1 MCGNFWLYL
10 EKICMAVKTEFSIKD
25 LENLSGVKAHT
36 IRIWEKR
43 YALLEPN
50 RTDTNIRN
58 YDMSNLTKLL
68 NATFLYRQGFKISK
82 IAELQQDEIE
92 RLIAESELDQTNHYA
107 LHLFKQSMFEFD
119 HHLFNKTY
127 KKLAKKETFDFIFF
141 DLFMPLLN
149 EIGLLWQ
156 TGTIDPVH
164 ERFISELIK
173 QKIIENIVHSQEE
186 MAQNVSP
193 TFALFL
199 PYEEIHEIGLLYAN
213 YILLSEGLQTLYLGS
228 NIPLDNLKHLTKH
241 YSDITFFSYF
251 TVKPDEQSVENYVKD
266 FYKQVKPASKYPLWL
281 MGYKLK
287 DIAVGDLGKNIQ
299 IIHHLKELRGFVQSQ
314 KV

>member
-1 MCGNFWLYL
+1 
-10 EKICMAVKTEFSIKD
+10 MAVKTEFSIKD

-82 IAELQQDEIE
+82 IAELRQEEIE
-92 RLIAESELDQTNHYA
+92 RLIAESELTETNHYA

-119 HHLFNKTY
+119 HKLFNETY
-127 KKLAKKETFDFIFF
+127 HKLTKKESFDFIFF

-164 ERFISELIK
+164 ERFISELMK
-173 QKIIENIVHSQEE
+173 QKIIENIIKSQEDLE
-186 MAQNVSP
+186 VDQNP
-193 TFALFL
+193 EFALFL

-213 YILLSEGLQTLYLGS
+213 YILMSEGHQTLYLGS
-228 NIPLDNLKHLTKH
+228 NIPLDNLRHLTKH
-241 YSDITFFSYF
+241 YDGITFFSYF
-251 TVKPDEQSVENYVKD
+251 TVKPDDRSVQDYVEE
-266 FYKQVKPASKYPLWL
+266 FYQQVQPAAHYPLWL

-287 DIAVGDLGKNIQ
+287 DIKKSELGDTIKV
-299 IIHHLKELRGFVQSQ
+299 IHQLKDLRNFVKKQN
-314 KV
+314 V

>member
-1 MCGNFWLYL
+1 MCHIFWLYF
-10 EKICMAVKTEFSIKD
+10 EKNSMAVKTEFSIKD

-92 RLIAESELDQTNHYA
+92 RLIAESELAQTNHYA

-119 HHLFNKTY
+119 HHLFNNTY
-127 KKLAKKETFDFIFF
+127 RNLSKKESFDFIFF

-173 QKIIENIVHSQEE
+173 QKIIENIINAQEALSHE
-186 MAQNVSP
+186 TEPS
-193 TFALFL
+193 FALFL

-213 YILLSEGLQTLYLGS
+213 YILLSEGHQTLYLGS
-228 NIPLDNLKHLTKH
+228 NIPLDNLKHLIKH
-241 YSDITFFSYF
+241 YSAITFFSYF
-251 TVKPDEQSVENYVKD
+251 TVKPDDQSVENYVKD
-266 FYKQVKPASKYPLWL
+266 FYKHVKPATKFPLWL
-281 MGYKLK
+281 MGYKLQ
-287 DIAVGDLGKNIQ
+287 DIAQGALGKNIHV
-299 IIHHLKELRGFVQSQ
+299 IHHLKELRAFVKNQ

>member
-1 MCGNFWLYL
+1 
-10 EKICMAVKTEFSIKD
+10 MAVKTEFSIKD

-50 RTDTNIRN
+50 RSDTNIRN

-92 RLIAESELDQTNHYA
+92 RLITESELAQTNHYA

-173 QKIIENIVHSQEE
+173 QKIIENIISVQGE
-186 MAQNVSP
+186 MAQDTSP
-193 TFALFL
+193 SFALFL

-213 YILLSEGLQTLYLGS
+213 FILLSEGYQTLYLGS
-228 NIPLDNLKHLTKH
+228 NIPLDNLRHLTKH
-241 YSDITFFSYF
+241 YNGITFFSYF
-251 TVKPDEQSVENYVKD
+251 TVKPDDQSVENYVND
-266 FYKQVKPASKYPLWL
+266 FYKEVKPMSKYPLWL
-281 MGYKLK
+281 MGHKLQ
-287 DIAVGDLGKNIQ
+287 DIKVGALGKNVQ
-299 IIHHLKELRGFVQSQ
+299 VIHQLKDLRSFVANQ
-314 KV
+314 KN

>member
-1 MCGNFWLYL
+1 
-10 EKICMAVKTEFSIKD
+10 MAVKTEFSIKD

-82 IAELQQDEIE
+82 IAELRQEEIE
-92 RLIAESELDQTNHYA
+92 RLISESELTETNHYA

-119 HHLFNKTY
+119 HKLFNETY
-127 KKLAKKETFDFIFF
+127 HKLTKKESFDFIFF

-173 QKIIENIVHSQEE
+173 QKIIENIIKAQEE
-186 MAQNVSP
+186 LKDDQNP
-193 TFALFL
+193 EFALFL

-213 YILLSEGLQTLYLGS
+213 YILMSEG
-228 NIPLDNLKHLTKH
+228 H
-241 YSDITFFSYF
+241 
-251 TVKPDEQSVENYVKD
+251 
-266 FYKQVKPASKYPLWL
+266 
-281 MGYKLK
+281 
-287 DIAVGDLGKNIQ
+287 
-299 IIHHLKELRGFVQSQ
+299 
-314 KV
+314 

>member
-1 MCGNFWLYL
+1 
-10 EKICMAVKTEFSIKD
+10 MAVKTEFSIKD

-92 RLIAESELDQTNHYA
+92 RLISESELTQTNHYA

-127 KKLAKKETFDFIFF
+127 NKLVKKETFDFVFF

-173 QKIIENIVHSQEE
+173 QKIIDNIIS
-186 MAQNVSP
+186 AQADMPKNTAPS
-193 TFALFL
+193 FALFL

-213 YILLSEGLQTLYLGS
+213 YILLSEGHQTLYLGS
-228 NIPLDNLKHLTKH
+228 NIPLDNLRHLIKH
-241 YSDITFFSYF
+241 YSNITFFSYF
-251 TVKPDEQSVENYVKD
+251 TVKPDDRSVEKYVTE
-266 FYKQVKPASKYPLWL
+266 FYKEVHPADQYPLWL

-287 DIAVGDLGKNIQ
+287 DIAVGSLGKDIQ
-299 IIHHLKELRGFVQSQ
+299 IIHQLKDLRSFVQKQSA
-314 KV
+314 

>member
-1 MCGNFWLYL
+1 MQQFLSIL
-10 EKICMAVKTEFSIKD
+10 PKKIDMAVKTEFSIKD

-82 IAELQQDEIE
+82 IADLRQDEIE
-92 RLIAESELDQTNHYA
+92 RLISESELTETNHYA

-119 HHLFNKTY
+119 HRLFNDTY
-127 KKLAKKETFDFIFF
+127 HKLIKKESFDFIFF

-173 QKIIENIVHSQEE
+173 QKIIENIIKSQKTLEE
-186 MAQNVSP
+186 NQAP
-193 TFALFL
+193 RFALFL
-199 PYEEIHEIGLLYAN
+199 PYQEIHEIGLLYAN
-213 YILLSEGLQTLYLGS
+213 YILMSEGHNTLYLGS
-228 NIPLDNLKHLTKH
+228 NIPLDNLRHLTKH
-241 YSDITFFSYF
+241 YNDIIFFSYF
-251 TVKPDEQSVENYVKD
+251 TVKPDDRSVHAYVED
-266 FYKQVKPASKYPLWL
+266 FYNQVKPAKNYPLWL
-281 MGYKLK
+281 MGYKIQEF
-287 DIAVGDLGKNIQ
+287 DSGALGRNIQ
-299 IIHHLKELRGFVQSQ
+299 IIHKLKELRSFVQKQ

>member
-1 MCGNFWLYL
+1 
-10 EKICMAVKTEFSIKD
+10 MAVKTEFSIKD

-82 IAELQQDEIE
+82 IAKLQQDEIE
-92 RLIAESELDQTNHYA
+92 RLITESELDQTHHYA

-127 KKLAKKETFDFIFF
+127 KKLAKKESFDFIFF
-141 DLFMPLLN
+141 DLFLPLLN

-164 ERFISELIK
+164 ERFISELMK
-173 QKIIENIVHSQEE
+173 QKIIENIVSSQEA
-186 MAQNVSP
+186 MAKETTPS
-193 TFALFL
+193 FALFL

-213 YILLSEGLQTLYLGS
+213 YILMSEGYQTLYLGS
-228 NIPLDNLKHLTKH
+228 NIPMDNLKHLIKH
-241 YSDITFFSYF
+241 YDQITFFSYF
-251 TVKPDEQSVENYVKD
+251 TVKPDDRSVANYVKD
-266 FYKQVKPASKYPLWL
+266 FYEQVTPMDNYPLWL
-281 MGYKLK
+281 MGHKMK
-287 DIAVGDLGKNIQ
+287 DIAVGDLGDNIQ
-299 IIHHLKELRGFVQSQ
+299 IIHELKSLRSFIQSR
-314 KV
+314 KSS

>member
-1 MCGNFWLYL
+1 
-10 EKICMAVKTEFSIKD
+10 MAVKTEFSIKD

-92 RLIAESELDQTNHYA
+92 RLIAESELAQTNHYA

-127 KKLAKKETFDFIFF
+127 RNLSKKESFDFIFF

-173 QKIIENIVHSQEE
+173 QKIIENIINAQETLSHE
-186 MAQNVSP
+186 TEPS
-193 TFALFL
+193 FALFL

-213 YILLSEGLQTLYLGS
+213 YILLSEGHQTLYLGS
-228 NIPLDNLKHLTKH
+228 NIPLDNLKHLIKH
-241 YSDITFFSYF
+241 YSAITFLSYF
-251 TVKPDEQSVENYVKD
+251 TVKPDDQSVENYVID
-266 FYKQVKPASKYPLWL
+266 FYKHVKPASKFPLWL
-281 MGYKLK
+281 MGYKLQ
-287 DIAVGDLGKNIQ
+287 DIAQGTLGKNIHV
-299 IIHHLKELRGFVQSQ
+299 IHHLKELRAYVKSQ

>member
-1 MCGNFWLYL
+1 
-10 EKICMAVKTEFSIKD
+10 MAVKTEFSIKD

-92 RLIAESELDQTNHYA
+92 RLITESEIDQTNHYA
-107 LHLFKQSMFEFD
+107 LHLFKQAMFEFD

-127 KKLAKKETFDFIFF
+127 KKLAKKESFDFIFF

-173 QKIIENIVHSQEE
+173 QKIIENIVQAQEAMDIE
-186 MAQNVSP
+186 TSP
-193 TFALFL
+193 SFALFL

-213 YILLSEGLQTLYLGS
+213 FILLSEGHQTLYLGS
-228 NIPLDNLKHLTKH
+228 NIPMDNLKHLTKH

-251 TVKPDEQSVENYVKD
+251 TVKPDDQSVEKYVKD
-266 FYKQVKPASKYPLWL
+266 FYKQVKPASNYPLWL
-281 MGYKLK
+281 MGHKIQ
-287 DIAVGDLGKNIQ
+287 DIAAGELGKNIQ
-299 IIHHLKELRGFVQSQ
+299 IIHRLKALRNFVKSQ
-314 KV
+314 KS